1 MQTIAI
7 TDPKYK
13 GIISSCDTAD
23 IEFCVVRND
32 FSFQS
37 FLKKDMQLYRHC
49 GQLILLR
56 RVISENDKELAE
68 LLSQFFII
76 YNDVK
81 LIIIYPGAKSNSP
94 DFLKS
99 VLQLD
104 IFNVVTAEND
114 SEQSDELK
122 QSLSENG
129 MDALGWIRLFPELVE
144 NGDDADNTEK
154 KKVSAKA
161 VITASCIAFALI
173 VGSVITVNFVK
184 EKKSVEAD
192 TSEFS
197 QAEIYTPAAASITTT
212 ESRSSSDVST
222 TTTPRTTAF
231 SKSTTTSAAS
241 ETIPKPSKTSKLT
254 GYTVSQPKTE
264 ASTTKKATT
273 TTKAVTTTKR
283 ITATAASGTTRQTTT
298 KTAVITKSTTTRKT
312 TTASKIHVNGIQLK
326 TGFEANNVVLKPG
339 QNAMVYAVISPYNAD
354 DQSVV
359 WRSNKPN
366 VASVNSSGRIT
377 AHSKGKAIITA
388 VTKDGGLQASCM
400 VTVE

>member
-13 GIISSCDTAD
+13 GIISSCNTAD

-68 LLSQFFII
+68 LLNQFLII

-114 SEQSDELK
+114 SEQIDELK

-144 NGDDADNTEK
+144 NGDGAENTGK
-154 KKVSAKA
+154 KKVSARA
-161 VITASCIAFALI
+161 LITASCIAFALI

-197 QAEIYTPAAASITTT
+197 QADIYTPAEASITTT

-222 TTTPRTTAF
+222 TTAPRTTAF

-264 ASTTKKATT
+264 ASTTKKAT
-273 TTKAVTTTKR
+273 KR
-283 ITATAASGTTRQTTT
+283 ITATAAPGTTRRTTT